1 MVSPDHDEHTFFQ
14 QVLELQG
21 ELLQLLFTYT
31 GNRDDAQELLGDV
44 YLELVEMTAEERSK
58 IRSPK
63 AFCRTAAKHKACDW
77 LRRKRVIRMELLADM
92 DCLHHADE
100 RPPLDRI
107 VIGQQELTLV
117 ERLIQKLPSRCREIF
132 TRRRR
137 DGVSIRGIAAEFNIR
152 ATTVKD
158 HLARADAEL
167 LKRRHP
173 DPPVRD
179 DRVARNR
186 RRRKLE
192 SRKGRQP

>member
-1 MVSPDHDEHTFFQ
+1 MVSRDDDEQTFFQ
-14 QVLELQG
+14 EVLGLQG
-21 ELLQLLFTYT
+21 ELLQLLLTYT
-31 GNRDDAQELLGDV
+31 GNREDAKELMGDV
-44 YLELVEMTAEERSK
+44 YLELVEMTAEERSN

-63 AFCRTAAKHKACDW
+63 AFCRTAAKNKACDW

-132 TRRRR
+132 TRRRW
-137 DGVSIRGIAAEFNIR
+137 DGVSVRGIAAEFNIR

-158 HLARADAEL
+158 HLSRADAQL
-167 LKRRHP
+167 RSFKDP
-173 DPPVRD
+173 DPPARE
-179 DRVARNR
+179 DRVPGDRP
-186 RRRKLE
+186 RKPE
-192 SRKGRQP
+192 SRKGKPS